1 MGLLLLYVA
10 LALGVSFLCSVMEAV
25 LLSVTP
31 SYVAA
36 LEREGSAVGERLQEL
51 KEDIDRPLAAILSLN
66 TIAHTVGAA
75 GAGAQAAVVFGEAYT
90 GVIAAVL
97 TLLILVLS
105 EIIPKTLGAVY
116 WRTIAPVVVRILVP
130 TIIAMWP
137 LVKLSKG
144 ITYLLSQDEDKVSF
158 SREEFTALAELGE
171 EEGVFE
177 EKESRILR
185 NLFRFNSLRVKDVM
199 TPRTVVFDLDKD
211 ETIGSVVTEHDEF
224 RFSRIPVYD
233 EDRDDILGY
242 VLKDEIL
249 LRAAQEEHDV
259 RLESLVREILVVREE
274 LPLPDLLERLLD
286 RLEHIALVVDEY
298 GGVAGIVTMEDVV
311 ETLLGL
317 EIVDEADS
325 VEDMQ
330 ALARQQWFK
339 RARELGMV
347 PDESAR
353 KAAASERSAT
363 SESDEAQ
370 ATAPPIVPRVDP
382 DAASG
387 NLAALASE
395 RSSHA
400 SPPHAP
406 TSPPSDALPPG
417 VASPDAS
424 SPAAPNPD
432 GADAGRTDDAPPSDD
447 PSSDDP
453 SSDDPPS
460 GSSASGASRPSE
472 PPPNRTAQTRE
483 EPQRKN

>member
-1 MGLLLLYVA
+1 MGLLVLYVA
-10 LALGVSFLCSVMEAV
+10 LAVGVSFLCSMMEAV

-36 LEREGSAVGERLQEL
+36 LERKGSAVGERIHEF
-51 KEDIDRPLAAILSLN
+51 KENVDRPLAAILSLN

-75 GAGAQAAVVFGEAYT
+75 GVGAQAAIVFGEAYT
-90 GVIAAVL
+90 GIVAAIL

-116 WRTIAPVVVRILVP
+116 WRTLTPSVVRMLTA

-137 LVKLSKG
+137 LVKLSQG
-144 ITYLLSQDEDKVSF
+144 ITHLLSQEEEETAF
-158 SREEFTALAELGE
+158 SREEFTAMAELGE

-199 TPRTVVFDLDKD
+199 TPRTVIFDLP
-211 ETIGSVVTEHDEF
+211 ENTTIGEVVEEHDEF

-233 EDRDDILGY
+233 DDPDDITGY
-242 VLKDEIL
+242 VLKDEML
-249 LRAAQEEHDV
+249 LRAAQEEFDV
-259 RLESLVREILVVREE
+259 TLEEMARDILVVHET

-298 GGVAGIVTMEDVV
+298 GGVAGVVTLEDVV

-330 ALARQQWFK
+330 ALARKQWFK

-347 PDESAR
+347 SEEALEAPEVPTENDLEETVLQRDATEDESV
-353 KAAASERSAT
+353 AAEMPGRS
-363 SESDEAQ
+363 
-370 ATAPPIVPRVDP
+370 R
-382 DAASG
+382 
-387 NLAALASE
+387 
-395 RSSHA
+395 RSS
-400 SPPHAP
+400 SK
-406 TSPPSDALPPG
+406 
-417 VASPDAS
+417 
-424 SPAAPNPD
+424 SPAD
-432 GADAGRTDDAPPSDD
+432 G
-447 PSSDDP
+447 
-453 SSDDPPS
+453 
-460 GSSASGASRPSE
+460 
-472 PPPNRTAQTRE
+472 
-483 EPQRKN
+483 

>member
-1 MGLLLLYVA
+1 MGLLVLYVA
-10 LALGVSFLCSVMEAV
+10 LAIGVSFLCSMMEAV

-36 LEREGSAVGERLQEL
+36 LERKGSAVGERIHEF
-51 KEDIDRPLAAILSLN
+51 KENVDRPLAAILSLN

-75 GAGAQAAVVFGEAYT
+75 GVGAQAAIVFGEAYT
-90 GVIAAVL
+90 GIVAAIL

-116 WRTIAPVVVRILVP
+116 WRTLTPSVVRVLTA

-137 LVKLSKG
+137 LVKLSQG
-144 ITYLLSQDEDKVSF
+144 ITHLLSQEEEETAF
-158 SREEFTALAELGE
+158 SREEFTAMAELGE

-199 TPRTVVFDLDKD
+199 TPRTVIFDLP
-211 ETIGSVVTEHDEF
+211 ENTTIGEVVEEHDEF

-233 EDRDDILGY
+233 DDPDDITGY
-242 VLKDEIL
+242 VLKDEML
-249 LRAAQEEHDV
+249 LRAAQEEFDV
-259 RLESLVREILVVREE
+259 TLEEMARDILVVHET

-298 GGVAGIVTMEDVV
+298 GGVAGVVTMEDVV

-330 ALARQQWFK
+330 ALARKQWFK

-347 PDESAR
+347 SEEALEAPEVPTENDLEETVLQRDATEDESV
-353 KAAASERSAT
+353 AAEMSGRS
-363 SESDEAQ
+363 
-370 ATAPPIVPRVDP
+370 R
-382 DAASG
+382 
-387 NLAALASE
+387 
-395 RSSHA
+395 RSS
-400 SPPHAP
+400 SK
-406 TSPPSDALPPG
+406 
-417 VASPDAS
+417 
-424 SPAAPNPD
+424 SPAD
-432 GADAGRTDDAPPSDD
+432 
-447 PSSDDP
+447 
-453 SSDDPPS
+453 
-460 GSSASGASRPSE
+460 E
-472 PPPNRTAQTRE
+472 
-483 EPQRKN
+483 

>member
-1 MGLLLLYVA
+1 MGLLVFYVA
-10 LALGVSFLCSVMEAV
+10 LAIGVSFLCSMMEAV

-36 LEREGSAVGERLQEL
+36 LERKGSAVGERIHEF
-51 KEDIDRPLAAILSLN
+51 KENVDRPLAAILSLN

-75 GAGAQAAVVFGEAYT
+75 GVGAQAAIVFGEAYT
-90 GVIAAVL
+90 GIVAAIL

-116 WRTIAPVVVRILVP
+116 WRTLTPSVVRMLTA

-137 LVKLSKG
+137 LVKLSQG
-144 ITYLLSQDEDKVSF
+144 ITHLLSQEEEETAF
-158 SREEFTALAELGE
+158 SREEFTAMAELGE

-199 TPRTVVFDLDKD
+199 TPRTVIFDLP
-211 ETIGSVVTEHDEF
+211 ENTTIGEVVEEHDEF

-233 EDRDDILGY
+233 DDPDDITGY
-242 VLKDEIL
+242 VLKDEML
-249 LRAAQEEHDV
+249 LRAAQEEFDV
-259 RLESLVREILVVREE
+259 TLEEMARNILVVHET

-298 GGVAGIVTMEDVV
+298 GGVAGVVTLEDVV

-330 ALARQQWFK
+330 ALARKQWFK

-347 PDESAR
+347 SEDALEAPEVPTENDLEETVLQQDATEDESV
-353 KAAASERSAT
+353 AAAEMPERSRR
-363 SESDEAQ
+363 
-370 ATAPPIVPRVDP
+370 P
-382 DAASG
+382 
-387 NLAALASE
+387 
-395 RSSHA
+395 SSK
-400 SPPHAP
+400 
-406 TSPPSDALPPG
+406 
-417 VASPDAS
+417 
-424 SPAAPNPD
+424 SPAD
-432 GADAGRTDDAPPSDD
+432 
-447 PSSDDP
+447 
-453 SSDDPPS
+453 
-460 GSSASGASRPSE
+460 E
-472 PPPNRTAQTRE
+472 
-483 EPQRKN
+483 